1 MLNKS
6 FNKNILKIIDKLA
19 YPMYIVCLDKRYK
32 CPCLNQHENADKNC
46 HKCLGTG
53 YKIKIKKIEGVMEP
67 DEVSVRLSGSHQK
80 MAVNNY
86 YFNARKVDGALIKHD
101 NLIVRDDEVD
111 IVQDPKKYRSDSNDV
126 IYYYVEGVK
135 LRAYKNTFLKNFYNL
150 IGGKNP

>member
-6 FNKNILKIIDKLA
+6 FNKNILKIIDKLS

-32 CPCLNQHENADKNC
+32 CPCLSQHENADKNC
-46 HKCLGTG
+46 TKCLGTG

-67 DEVSVRLSGSHQK
+67 DEVSVRLSGSQQK

-86 YFNARKVDGALIKHD
+86 YFNAKKVDGSLIKPD
-101 NLIVRDDEVD
+101 NLIVREDEVD
-111 IVQDPKKYRSDSNDV
+111 IVQDPKKYRSDSNNV

-135 LRAYKNTFLKNFYNL
+135 LRSYKNTFLKNFYNL
-150 IGGKNP
+150 IGGKNL